1 MTLAAERTLH
11 VSSPRM
17 SGPDVRELQERLKEL
32 GYSPGPVDGI
42 YGSATAG
49 AVRAFQA
56 DEELDV
62 DGVVGPLTRAELEQ
76 AEPDDEHDIGHASA
90 IGMGA
95 LHEAR
100 KHLGVKERPAGS
112 NRTSFGRWFGVDGVP
127 WCNIFVS
134 YCFETG
140 SQYTICEGFKGAGVY
155 SKGCTYVPTTE
166 AWLRATGMWR
176 GRAAPQP
183 GDIAIYDFDGAEADH
198 IGIVERYL
206 GNGKFEAIEG
216 NTGSTSNADGGQV
229 QRRTRSLNQVHGFG
243 RVR

>member
-1 MTLAAERTLH
+1 MPADLRQARLLA
-11 VSSPRM
+11 
-17 SGPDVRELQERLKEL
+17 
-32 GYSPGPVDGI
+32 GPVDGI
-42 YGSATAG
+42 YGAATAG

-56 DEELDV
+56 DEELEV
-62 DGVVGPLTRAELEQ
+62 DGVVGPLTRAELDQ

-95 LHEAR
+95 LIEAR
-100 KHLGVKERPAGS
+100 KHLGVKEHPAGS
-112 NRTSFGRWFGVDGVP
+112 NRTPFGRWFGVDGVP

-134 YCFETG
+134 YCFKIG
-140 SQYTICEGFKGAGVY
+140 AQYTICEGFKGAGVY

-183 GDIAIYDFDGAEADH
+183 GDIAIYDLDGAEADH

-206 GNGKFEAIEG
+206 GKGQFVAIEG
-216 NTGSTSNADGGQV
+216 NTASADDSNGGQV
-229 QRRTRSLNQVHGFG
+229 MRRRAGSTRSTASAVSTAI
-243 RVR
+243 RTT